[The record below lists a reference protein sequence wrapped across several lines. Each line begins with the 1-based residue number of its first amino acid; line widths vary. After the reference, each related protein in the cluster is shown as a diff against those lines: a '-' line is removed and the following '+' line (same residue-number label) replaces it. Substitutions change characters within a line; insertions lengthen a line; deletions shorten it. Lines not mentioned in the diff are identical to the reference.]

1 MMKKLIRVS
10 FLLAF
15 IALSLNLT
23 SCKKIN
29 EWIQPEPDNNT
40 EEVFEGTI
48 GLNKELIINEN
59 PLIKIY
65 FTEYDVNVVNNGYKA
80 EIVKAEGILWDLTSI
95 RNAPTEGWL
104 DFAMLEDKSGY
115 IISYVHDGVAQY
127 YRMWVTLNTSASGE
141 TVGVNYKFQK
151 FIPHISSY

>member
-1 MMKKLIRVS
+1 MKKIIQFS
-10 FLLAF
+10 FLLTF
-15 IALSLNLT
+15 LALSLNLA
-23 SCKKIN
+23 SCKKVN
-29 EWIQPEPDNNT
+29 EWLKPEPDDNT

-48 GLNKELIINEN
+48 GLNTQLTINEN

-65 FTEYDVNVVNNGYKA
+65 FTEYDVNIVSNNYKA
-80 EIVKAEGILWDLTSI
+80 EIVKAEGYLWDLKDI
-95 RNAPTEGWL
+95 RNAPAEGWL
-104 DFAMLEDKSGY
+104 DFAMLENKSGY

-151 FIPHISSY
+151 FTPHISSY